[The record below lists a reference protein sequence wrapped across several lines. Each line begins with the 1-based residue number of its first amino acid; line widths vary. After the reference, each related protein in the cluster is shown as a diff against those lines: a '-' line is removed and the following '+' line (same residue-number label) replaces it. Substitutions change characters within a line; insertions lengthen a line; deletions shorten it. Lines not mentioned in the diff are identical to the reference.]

1 MSGPTRRVTLKDMEE
16 IYKGHNITA
25 LAWQVTDT
33 HEWQPKL
40 MVIWNEAG
48 KEYIKYPNFGRFFPA
63 SREAQ
68 EYALAFAKRW
78 IDEGKPDLLR
88 APA

>member
-1 MSGPTRRVTLKDMEE
+1 MEE

-25 LAWQVTDT
+25 SAWQVTVT

-40 MVIWNEAG
+40 MVIWKEAD
-48 KEYIKYPNFGRFFPA
+48 KENMKYPNFSHFFPT
-63 SREAQ
+63 SREAE

-78 IDEGKPDLLR
+78 IDDGKPAFLLTST
-88 APA
+88 